1 LALKAIVRRLGNAER
16 LACKVGEMRK
26 FDLTGLSLAEL
37 RLLRDGLDGLC
48 RLDTMD
54 PKIRMVLTK
63 LQSCS
68 VLP

>member
-1 LALKAIVRRLGNAER
+1 
-16 LACKVGEMRK
+16 MRK